1 MDKLITN
8 DTDLEHTL
16 QELKDIK
23 YALDQASIVAI
34 TDGTGKITY
43 ANDLFCQISQYTR
56 EELLGQDHRI
66 LNSGYHPKE
75 FFKELWKT
83 ITSGKTWRGEIRN
96 RAKDGSYYWVD
107 TTIVPFLDEQGKP
120 YQYISIR
127 NNITERKKVEQRIYH
142 LAYHDLLTD
151 LPNRR
156 LFMSRLQEEMI
167 KAKRTSSEL
176 AIMFIDV
183 DQFKQVNDSW
193 GHETGDIILTEVA
206 KRIKSSLRSTDL
218 IARFGGDEFTV
229 LLPNVSLEETKKLAK
244 RIQTNFEHPVELP
257 GKSLTLSCSIGISH
271 FPKHAL
277 EADALLNK
285 ADTALYYVKERSKGE
300 YAVYHP
306 EMQEKTLE
314 LILLENELRKAIK
327 LEQFDLDYQPKIDFS
342 ANRLIG
348 MEALV
353 RWNHPDLGKIPPNK
367 FIPLAEETGLIIPI
381 GEWILRKGCQQNKEW
396 QRKGYP
402 PLKLSV
408 NVSVRQL
415 TQPTIVDTIKRILD
429 ETELEPKWLELEVTE
444 SILADLEQAAAILQQ
459 IRDLGVQISVDDF
472 GTGYSSFSYV
482 KHLPI
487 DTVKIDAS
495 FIRDLDK
502 NEESKAI
509 VRAVLTLANALG
521 ISVIAEGIETEEQLA
536 VLISDGCKQGQGYY
550 FSKPLSSKEF
560 EQYLKKF

>member
-1 MDKLITN
+1 MDKRSTN
-8 DTDLEHTL
+8 STDQEQTL
-16 QELKDIK
+16 RKLMDIK

-34 TDGTGKITY
+34 TDGNGKITY
-43 ANDLFCQISQYTR
+43 ANDLFCQISQYSR
-56 EELLGQDHRI
+56 DELLGQDHRI
-66 LNSGYHPKE
+66 LNSGYHPKK
-75 FFKELWKT
+75 FFQELWTT
-83 ITSGKTWRGEIRN
+83 IASGKIWRGEIRN

-107 TTIVPFLDEQGKP
+107 TTIVPFLDDEGKP

-127 NNITERKKVEQRIYH
+127 NNITERKKMEERMYH

-156 LFMSRLQEEMI
+156 YFMNRLHEELM
-167 KAKRTSSEL
+167 KAKRSAGQL
-176 AIMFIDV
+176 AILIIDL
-183 DQFKQVNDSW
+183 DQFKHVNDSW
-193 GHETGDIILTEVA
+193 GLETGDMILTEVA
-206 KRIKSSLRSTDL
+206 KRIKNTLRSTDL

-229 LLPNVSLEETKKLAK
+229 LMTDVSLEEVETLAK
-244 RIQTNFEHPVELP
+244 QIHASFERPVEIP
-257 GKSLTLSCSIGISH
+257 GKSLNLTCSIGISH

-277 EADALLNK
+277 DADSLLNK

-306 EMQEKTLE
+306 EMLEKTLE
-314 LILLENELRKAIK
+314 QIILENELRKAIK
-327 LEQFDLDYQPKIDFS
+327 LEQFDLDYQPKIDFTT
-342 ANRLIG
+342 NKLVG

-353 RWNHPDLGKIPPNK
+353 RWNHPDLGRISPEK
-367 FIPLAEETGLIIPI
+367 FIPLAEETGLIVPI

-396 QRKGYP
+396 QRKGYT

-415 TQPTIVDTIKRILD
+415 TQPTIVDTIKRILK
-429 ETELEPKWLELEVTE
+429 ETELDPQWLELEVTE
-444 SILADLEQAAAILQQ
+444 SILADVEQAAAILKQ
-459 IRDLGVQISVDDF
+459 IKNLGVHISVDDF
-472 GTGYSSFSYV
+472 GTGYSSFSYI

-509 VRAVLTLANALG
+509 VQAVLTLANALE

-536 VLISDGCKQGQGYY
+536 ILTRDGCKQGQGYL
-550 FSKPLSSKEF
+550 FSKPLSSDEF
-560 EQYLKKF
+560 EEYLKKF

>member
-1 MDKLITN
+1 MDKRSTN
-8 DTDLEHTL
+8 STDQEQTL
-16 QELKDIK
+16 RKLMDIK
-23 YALDQASIVAI
+23 YALDQASIVDI
-34 TDGTGKITY
+34 TDGNGKITY
-43 ANDLFCQISQYTR
+43 ANDLFCQISQYSR
-56 EELLGQDHRI
+56 DELLGQDHRI
-66 LNSGYHPKE
+66 LNSGYHPKK
-75 FFKELWKT
+75 FFQELWTT
-83 ITSGKTWRGEIRN
+83 IASGKIWRGEIRN

-107 TTIVPFLDEQGKP
+107 TTIVPFLDDEGKP

-127 NNITERKKVEQRIYH
+127 NNITERKKMEERMYH

-156 LFMSRLQEEMI
+156 YFMNRLHEELM
-167 KAKRTSSEL
+167 KAKRSAGQL
-176 AIMFIDV
+176 AILIIDL
-183 DQFKQVNDSW
+183 DQFKHVNDSW
-193 GHETGDIILTEVA
+193 GLETGDMILTEVA
-206 KRIKSSLRSTDL
+206 KRIKNTLRSTDL

-229 LLPNVSLEETKKLAK
+229 LMTDVSLEEVETLAK
-244 RIQTNFEHPVELP
+244 QIHASFERPVEIP
-257 GKSLTLSCSIGISH
+257 GKSLNLTCSIGISH

-277 EADALLNK
+277 DADSLLNK

-306 EMQEKTLE
+306 EMLEKTLE
-314 LILLENELRKAIK
+314 QIILENELRKAIK
-327 LEQFDLDYQPKIDFS
+327 LEQFDLDYQPKIDFTT
-342 ANRLIG
+342 NKLVG

-353 RWNHPDLGKIPPNK
+353 RWNHPDLGRISPEK
-367 FIPLAEETGLIIPI
+367 FIPLAEETGLIVPI

-396 QRKGYP
+396 QRKGYT

-415 TQPTIVDTIKRILD
+415 TQPTIVDTIKRILK
-429 ETELEPKWLELEVTE
+429 ETELDPQWLELEVTE
-444 SILADLEQAAAILQQ
+444 SILADVEQAAAILKQ
-459 IRDLGVQISVDDF
+459 IKNLGVHISVDDF
-472 GTGYSSFSYV
+472 GTGYSSFSYI

-509 VRAVLTLANALG
+509 VQAVLTLANALE

-536 VLISDGCKQGQGYY
+536 ILTRDGCKQGQGYL
-550 FSKPLSSKEF
+550 FSKPLSSDEF
-560 EQYLKKF
+560 EEYLKKF